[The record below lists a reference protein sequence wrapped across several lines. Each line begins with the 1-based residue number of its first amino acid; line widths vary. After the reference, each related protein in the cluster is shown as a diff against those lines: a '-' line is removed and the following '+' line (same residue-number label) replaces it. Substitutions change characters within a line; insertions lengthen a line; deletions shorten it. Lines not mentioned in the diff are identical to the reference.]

1 MRISE
6 HKVATELNQ
15 SRQTFA
21 YWKKERP
28 EVYNTIRGYYELRE
42 ALEAKEPNIE
52 EMRQIVAN
60 VGKYIG
66 GLTEEL
72 EQTIIV
78 DLEKRLAEAQTDKV
92 KFKVLGE
99 YRAHLK
105 KHPKWEALRT
115 SFNKYK
121 RDK

>member
-52 EMRQIVAN
+52 EMRKIVAN

-72 EQTIIV
+72 EQTVIV
-78 DLEKRLAEAQTDKV
+78 DLEKRLAESKTDKT

-121 RDK
+121 RD

>member
-60 VGKYIG
+60 VSKYIG

-72 EQTIIV
+72 EQTTIV
-78 DLEKRLAEAQTDKV
+78 ELEKRLAESTTDKI
-92 KFKVLGE
+92 KFKVLAE

-105 KHPKWEALRT
+105 KHPKWDALRA
-115 SFNKYK
+115 SFNKNK
-121 RDK
+121 RD

>member
-42 ALEAKEPNIE
+42 ALEAENPDIE
-52 EMRQIVAN
+52 EMRKIVAN
-60 VGKYIG
+60 VAKHID

-72 EQTIIV
+72 EQVTIQA
-78 DLEKRLAEAQTDKV
+78 LEKRLVEAKTDKI
-92 KFKVLGE
+92 KFKVLAE
-99 YRAHLK
+99 YRSDLK
-105 KHPKWEALRT
+105 KHPEWNDLRT
-115 SFNKYK
+115 SFQKHK
-121 RDK
+121 RD

>member
-42 ALEAKEPNIE
+42 ALEAENPDIE
-52 EMRQIVAN
+52 AMRQIVAN
-60 VGKYIG
+60 VSKNIS
-66 GLTEEL
+66 GLTEA
-72 EQTIIV
+72 
-78 DLEKRLAEAQTDKV
+78 LEKRTIEDLQKRLSESKTDKS
-92 KFKVLGE
+92 KFKILAE

-105 KHPKWEALRT
+105 KYPQWEALRA
-115 SFNKYK
+115 SFNKHK
-121 RDK
+121 RS

>member
-42 ALEAKEPNIE
+42 ALEEEEPDIE
-52 EMRQIVAN
+52 AMRQIIAN
-60 VGKYIG
+60 VGKNIA
-66 GLTEEL
+66 GLTEAL
-72 EQTIIV
+72 EQTTIEE
-78 DLEKRLAEAQTDKV
+78 LERRLEASKTDKT
-92 KFKVLGE
+92 KFKVLAE

-105 KHPKWEALRT
+105 KHPKWDALRA
-115 SFNKYK
+115 SFNKHK
-121 RDK
+121 RD

>member
-1 MRISE
+1 MKISE

-28 EVYNTIRGYYELRE
+28 EVYSTIRGYYELRE

-52 EMRQIVAN
+52 EMRKIVAY
-60 VGKYIG
+60 VGKHIG

-72 EQTIIV
+72 EQTIVV
-78 DLEKRLAEAQTDKV
+78 DLEKRLEESKTDKT
-92 KFKVLGE
+92 KFKILGE

-105 KHPKWEALRT
+105 KYPKWEALRT
-115 SFNKYK
+115 SFNKCK
-121 RDK
+121 RD

>member
-42 ALEAKEPNIE
+42 ALEEQEPDIE
-52 EMRQIVAN
+52 AMRQIIAN
-60 VGKYIG
+60 VGKNIA
-66 GLTEEL
+66 GLTEAL
-72 EQTIIV
+72 EQTTIEE
-78 DLEKRLAEAQTDKV
+78 LERRLDESKTDKA
-92 KFKVLGE
+92 KFKILAE

-105 KHPKWEALRT
+105 KHPKWDALRA
-115 SFNKYK
+115 SFNKHK
-121 RDK
+121 RD

>member
-42 ALEAKEPNIE
+42 ALEVENPDIE
-52 EMRQIVAN
+52 EMRKIVAN
-60 VGKYIG
+60 VGKHID

-72 EQTIIV
+72 EQTTIQV
-78 DLEKRLAEAQTDKV
+78 LEKRLAESKTDKI
-92 KFKVLGE
+92 KFKVLAE
-99 YRAHLK
+99 YRANLK
-105 KHPKWEALRT
+105 KHPEWNALRA
-115 SFNKYK
+115 SFQKHK
-121 RDK
+121 RD